1 MQIKYL
7 HDAMQQFK
15 ENFTRNMAFSGVA
28 VRTVYKFPVEIPW
41 LGNKAVVAYYSNSA
55 ANIDIRENVVYDYSA
70 LLNAETEEQVKN
82 PEVKTHLISELTREK
97 YIEIVHNNVVVSERM
112 KQLKDELELLKEIE
126 AI

>member
-7 HDAMQQFK
+7 HEAMHQFK

-28 VRTVYKFPVEIPW
+28 VRTVYKFPMDIPW
-41 LGNKAVVAYYSNSA
+41 LGNKAVVAYYSTSA
-55 ANIDIRENVVYDYSA
+55 ANIDKSENVVYDYSA

-82 PEVKTHLISELTREK
+82 PDVKTHLISELTLDK

-112 KQLKDELELLKEIE
+112 KHLKDELELLKEIE
-126 AI
+126 SI

>member
-15 ENFTRNMAFSGVA
+15 ENFTRNMAFVGVA
-28 VRTVYKFPVEIPW
+28 VRTVYKFPAEIPW

-82 PEVKTHLISELTREK
+82 PEVKTYLISELTLDK
-97 YIEIVHNNVVVSERM
+97 YVKIVQNNVVVSERM

>member
-7 HDAMQQFK
+7 HEAMQQFSD
-15 ENFTRNMAFSGVA
+15 NFTRNMAFSGVA
-28 VRTVYKFPVEIPW
+28 VRTVYKFPQEIPW

-55 ANIDIRENVVYDYSA
+55 ANVDKNENVVYDYSA

-82 PEVKTHLISELTREK
+82 PEVETYLISELTRDK

-112 KQLKDELELLKEIE
+112 KQLKEELELLKEIE
-126 AI
+126 SI

>member
-7 HDAMQQFK
+7 HDAMKQFSD
-15 ENFTRNMAFSGVA
+15 NFTRNMAFSGVA
-28 VRTVYKFPVEIPW
+28 VRTVYKFPTTIPW

-55 ANIDIRENVVYDYSA
+55 ANVDKSENVVYDYSA
-70 LLNAETEEQVKN
+70 LLNAETEEQVTN
-82 PEVKTHLISELTREK
+82 PVVKTHLISELTLDK

-126 AI
+126 SI

>member
-7 HDAMQQFK
+7 HEAMQQFSD
-15 ENFTRNMAFSGVA
+15 NFTRNMAFSGVA
-28 VRTVYKFPVEIPW
+28 VRTVYKFPPKIPW

-55 ANIDIRENVVYDYSA
+55 ANVDKNENVVYDYSA

-82 PEVKTHLISELTREK
+82 PEVKTYLISELTRDK
-97 YIEIVHNNVVVSERM
+97 YVEIVHNNVVVSERM

-126 AI
+126 SI

>member
-15 ENFTRNMAFSGVA
+15 ENFTRNMAFVGVA
-28 VRTVYKFPVEIPW
+28 VRTVYKFPAEIPW

-82 PEVKTHLISELTREK
+82 PEVKTYLISELTLDK
-97 YIEIVHNNVVVSERM
+97 YVKIVQNNVVVSERM

-126 AI
+126 SI

>member
-7 HDAMQQFK
+7 HEAMQQFSD
-15 ENFTRNMAFSGVA
+15 NFTRNMAFSGVA
-28 VRTVYKFPVEIPW
+28 VRTVYKFPMDIPY

-55 ANIDIRENVVYDYSA
+55 ANVDKNENVVYDYSA
-70 LLNAETEEQVKN
+70 LLNADTEEQVKN
-82 PEVKTHLISELTREK
+82 PDVKIHLISELTRDK

-126 AI
+126 SI

>member
-15 ENFTRNMAFSGVA
+15 ENFTRNMAFAGVA
-28 VRTVYKFPVEIPW
+28 VRTVYKFPMDIPW

-82 PEVKTHLISELTREK
+82 PEVKTHLISELTRDK

>member
-15 ENFTRNMAFSGVA
+15 ENFTRNMAFAGVA
-28 VRTVYKFPVEIPW
+28 VRTVYKFPMDIPW

-82 PEVKTHLISELTREK
+82 PEVKTHLISELTRDK

-126 AI
+126 SI

>member
-7 HDAMQQFK
+7 HEAMQQFSD
-15 ENFTRNMAFSGVA
+15 NFTRNMAFSGVA
-28 VRTVYKFPVEIPW
+28 VRTVYKFPMDIPY

-55 ANIDIRENVVYDYSA
+55 ANVDKNENVVYDYSA
-70 LLNAETEEQVKN
+70 LLNADTEEQVKN
-82 PEVKTHLISELTREK
+82 HDVKIHLISELTRDK

-126 AI
+126 SI

>member
-7 HDAMQQFK
+7 HEAMQQFK

-28 VRTVYKFPVEIPW
+28 VRTVYKFPTDIPY

-55 ANIDIRENVVYDYSA
+55 ANVDKNENVVYDYSA
-70 LLNAETEEQVKN
+70 LMNADTEEQVKN
-82 PEVKTHLISELTREK
+82 PEVKTYLISELTLDK
-97 YIEIVHNNVVVSERM
+97 YVKIVQNNVVVSERM

-126 AI
+126 SI

>member
-7 HDAMQQFK
+7 HVAMQQFK

-28 VRTVYKFPVEIPW
+28 VRTVYKFPMDIPW

-55 ANIDIRENVVYDYSA
+55 ANVDKSENVVYDYSA

-82 PEVKTHLISELTREK
+82 PEVKTYLISELTLEK
-97 YIEIVHNNVVVSERM
+97 YVEIVHNNVVVSERM

-126 AI
+126 SI